1 MRWLAWIAI
10 GAMHA
15 ACSSNSSTPDAQ
27 MSDAAISGLVLDFV
41 AKNGVPQ
48 TLEGDVVVERVVLG
62 ITMLRAIGD
71 AAPGDL
77 RTTRTED
84 KLGDFDWRDGLSPI
98 PHLFEEAP
106 PGMYSTVELRIAKSM
121 RADAA
126 VDIFGRVPRAGNLV
140 PFEIKAVA
148 PNVSISVD
156 VNKVLPPR
164 GLETITIQLDVE
176 SLVEDIDWSAV
187 PLTGDGRLFVGDGD
201 PEMSKMTSQIT
212 GAFKESRP

>member
-15 ACSSNSSTPDAQ
+15 ACSNSSTPPDTQ
-27 MSDAAISGLVLDFV
+27 MADAAIGGLVLDFA

-48 TLEGDVVVERVVLG
+48 TLEGDVVIERVVLG
-62 ITMLRAIGD
+62 ITVLRAIGD

-84 KLGDFDWRDGLSPI
+84 KLGDFEWSNGLSPI

-106 PGMYSTVELRIAKSM
+106 PGMYSTVELRVARSV
-121 RADAA
+121 RANAA
-126 VDIFGRVPRAGNLV
+126 VDIFGRVPRAGTVV

-148 PNVSISVD
+148 PNVSVSVD

-164 GLETITIQLDVE
+164 RLETITIQLDVE
-176 SLVEDIDWSAV
+176 SLVEDIDWAAV
-187 PLTGDGRLFVGDGD
+187 PLTGEGRLFIGDGD
-201 PEMSKMTSQIT
+201 PEMSKVTSQIK
-212 GAFKESRP
+212 GAFKESP